1 MANREKGY
9 GMTRE
14 VAARMDAKYSQE
26 DEQVVLAWIQAIIN
40 ERPAGTGRDVSIQ
53 IKLVGLYQ

>member
-14 VAARMDAKYSQE
+14 VADRMDAKYSEE
-26 DEQVVLAWIQAIIN
+26 DEAVVVAWMNAILGDKPS
-40 ERPAGTGRDVSIQ
+40 ESGRKVWIL
-53 IKLVGLYQ
+53 IFI